1 MVGILNAYLWV
12 KYNMAKEKHRVFMK
26 KKKKKCNSYLN
37 LTFLLNMQQ
46 LKPFYMGFK
55 IINFNSKQLL
65 GGQTVI
71 KISFA
76 YHFCRAKIPRS
87 FSLTQQDFLSLE
99 NKGHI
104 GHNASKHENNQLDNK
119 DGRDG
124 MQEYKKDSRKT
135 ISASPERQIFK
146 IFTSVPIM
154 VASQGDAKLN

>member
-1 MVGILNAYLWV
+1 
-12 KYNMAKEKHRVFMK
+12 MAKEKHRVFMKK

-76 YHFCRAKIPRS
+76 YHFCRAKIHQLKASKIPRS